1 MAIVAVIG
9 GQWGDEGKGKIV
21 DLLAEKSKLVVRF
34 SGGDNAGHTVINPYG
49 EFKLHLVPSGIF
61 HPGITCVLG
70 NGVAINPT
78 VLLHE
83 ISVLNEHNVATDKL
97 CISDRAHVIMPYH
110 VLLDRLEE
118 ERRGGGAIGTTLK
131 GIGPVFTD
139 KTARLGVR
147 ICDIVNP
154 GLFRERL
161 SPILELKNIIITN
174 VYNQKPLSFQEIYDE
189 YCKYGEQLSGYVKE
203 TIHIIHDSIERK
215 DPILLEGSQ
224 GTMLD
229 PDFGTYPYVT
239 SSSPL
244 AASSLLGSGI
254 GPGKL
259 DHIIGVLKAYTT
271 RVGGGPFPT
280 ELHDEMGEHIREKA
294 HEYGTTT
301 GRPRR
306 CGWFDAVVARH
317 STIVN
322 GLTGIALTRLDILD
336 DLPFIQICTG
346 YKIKGD
352 VITNFPTNLKLLE
365 HCEPVY
371 EQLPGWQ
378 EPTSHITEFDRL
390 PSGAVRYIRRL
401 EELISC
407 RTDIISVGAK
417 REQTI
422 MVNQI
427 G

>member
-21 DLLAEKSKLVVRF
+21 DLLAEKSKVVVRF

-61 HPGITCVLG
+61 HPGVTCVLG

-83 ISVLNEHNVATDKL
+83 IDVLNKHSVATDTL

-139 KTARLGVR
+139 KTARLGIR
-147 ICDIVNP
+147 MCDLVNP

-161 SPILELKNIIITN
+161 ATILELKNIIITN
-174 VYNQKPLSFQEIYDE
+174 VYNAKPLSLQEICNE
-189 YCKYGEQLSGYVKE
+189 YRKYGEQLSRYVKE
-203 TIHIIHDSIERK
+203 TIQILHDALERK
-215 DPILLEGSQ
+215 EPILLEGSQ

-254 GPGKL
+254 GPDKL
-259 DHIIGVLKAYTT
+259 DYIIGVLKAYTT
-271 RVGGGPFPT
+271 RVGSGPFPT
-280 ELHDEMGEHIREKA
+280 ELHDETGERIREKA

-317 STIVN
+317 SVRVN
-322 GLTGIALTRLDILD
+322 SFTGIALTRLDILD
-336 DLPFIQICTG
+336 DLPVIQICTG
-346 YKIKGD
+346 YKIKGE
-352 VITNFPTNLKLLE
+352 ITKNFPSNLKLLE
-365 HCEPVY
+365 QCEPVY
-371 EQLPGWQ
+371 EQLTGWQ
-378 EPTSHITEFDRL
+378 KPTDNITDFSKL
-390 PSGAVRYIRRL
+390 PSEAVRYIHRL

-407 RTDIISVGAK
+407 RVDIISVGAK
-417 REQTI
+417 RDQTI
-422 MVNQI
+422 TVNPI
-427 G
+427 E